1 MQKTTMPYEYQE
13 YPRHL
18 HHLERPTKVVTS
30 DVECEAVLADGYT
43 LQPGE
48 TPVAAPPQAKPLVV
62 SASILRRGRRAGRW
76 VDPAWPV
83 VLLVVLLCLGWAR
96 WLL

>member
-1 MQKTTMPYEYQE
+1 MQKTAMPYEYQE

-18 HHLERPTKVVTS
+18 QHLERPTKVVTS
-30 DVECEAVLADGYT
+30 DVEREAALADGYT

-48 TPVAAPPQAKPLVV
+48 TPVAAPPQAKPPAV
-62 SASILRRGRRAGRW
+62 SAPILRRGRRADRW

-83 VLLVVLLCLGWAR
+83 VLLVVLLCLGWASSP
-96 WLL
+96 W